1 MYIQL
6 ELYLPSLNRPTQ
18 KSSLPRSKR
27 TMRKRLNS
35 RAKPIPDMKR
45 HRCND
50 SWRRLHGMRKT
61 GRSLQKPRL
70 MRTEQGKVDAIIRK
84 YSKAAGLPVYKER
97 MAVSGYHQV
106 KTTINAANELAL
118 SQNSGTIKYI
128 YKFANTI

>member
-1 MYIQL
+1 
-6 ELYLPSLNRPTQ
+6 
-18 KSSLPRSKR
+18 
-27 TMRKRLNS
+27 
-35 RAKPIPDMKR
+35 
-45 HRCND
+45 
-50 SWRRLHGMRKT
+50 MRKT

-70 MRTEQGKVDAIIRK
+70 MSTEQGKVDAIIRK

-97 MAVSGYHQV
+97 MAVSGYHKV

>member
-1 MYIQL
+1 
-6 ELYLPSLNRPTQ
+6 
-18 KSSLPRSKR
+18 
-27 TMRKRLNS
+27 
-35 RAKPIPDMKR
+35 
-45 HRCND
+45 
-50 SWRRLHGMRKT
+50 MRKT

-84 YSKAAGLPVYKER
+84 YSKAAGLPEYKER
-97 MAVSGYHQV
+97 MAVSGNHKV